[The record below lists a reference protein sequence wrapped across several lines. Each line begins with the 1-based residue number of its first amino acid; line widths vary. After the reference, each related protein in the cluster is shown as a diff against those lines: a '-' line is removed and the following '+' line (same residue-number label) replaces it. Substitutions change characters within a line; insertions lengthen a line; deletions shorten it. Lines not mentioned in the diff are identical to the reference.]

1 MWPVHLAVAHHAME
15 KFLGFFRRLDADA
28 RGFEPFLRDSAPLVT
43 KAVNRALHTVAS
55 GRGRRK
61 SPWTAP
67 ERIPRETRP
76 LPIDVRE
83 RHASADW
90 LAPAI
95 VSYPH

>member
-1 MWPVHLAVAHHAME
+1 MQPIFFAIAGHALE
-15 KFLGFFRRLDADA
+15 KFLAFFRRLDADA
-28 RGFEPFLRDSAPLVT
+28 GDLNLSFEIALLVDQGRHPGPAPRSPAA
-43 KAVNRALHTVAS
+43 AVEKL
-55 GRGRRK
+55 
-61 SPWTAP
+61 PWTAA

-83 RHASADW
+83 RYASADW